1 MTSKIHAV
9 VDALGNP
16 VRLLITAG
24 NINDSVP
31 AIDLLSGL
39 KSDYLIADK
48 GYDTEAI
55 LKFAAENHQVA
66 VIPPRS
72 NRLVQRHYDKHLYK
86 ERHLVENFFQ
96 KLKTYRG
103 IATRHEKLAATFHST
118 LLIAACLLWLK

>member
-39 KSDYLIADK
+39 ESDYLIVDK

-55 LKFAAENHQVA
+55 VKFAAENQQVA

-72 NRLVQRHYDKHLYK
+72 TRLVQRPMTSISIKSG
-86 ERHLVENFFQ
+86 
-96 KLKTYRG
+96 T
-103 IATRHEKLAATFHST
+103 
-118 LLIAACLLWLK
+118 W